1 MKEENVG
8 EFIVRKENI
17 EEQLQ
22 SIVNTLKIW
31 GNFGKKLRK
40 QKFFRKLRQHYCWS
54 KQIIKSGK
62 RSNERTS
69 TKVKSEPTWK
79 AEKSRS
85 RRTGSNEKLNSN
97 EKNYVQMKSLSGAII
112 EAGANLQI
120 EKLESDVRLKVAETK
135 KKDTNLKINKF
146 RHEVEELM
154 TQKHST
160 VSKGNSVRLLRTEL
174 KNLGGQVIKQREF
187 WDTFEAIYMTIC
199 RYNQSENYLSY
210 LRV

>member
-1 MKEENVG
+1 
-8 EFIVRKENI
+8 
-17 EEQLQ
+17 
-22 SIVNTLKIW
+22 
-31 GNFGKKLRK
+31 
-40 QKFFRKLRQHYCWS
+40 
-54 KQIIKSGK
+54 
-62 RSNERTS
+62 
-69 TKVKSEPTWK
+69 
-79 AEKSRS
+79 
-85 RRTGSNEKLNSN
+85 
-97 EKNYVQMKSLSGAII
+97 MKSLSGAII